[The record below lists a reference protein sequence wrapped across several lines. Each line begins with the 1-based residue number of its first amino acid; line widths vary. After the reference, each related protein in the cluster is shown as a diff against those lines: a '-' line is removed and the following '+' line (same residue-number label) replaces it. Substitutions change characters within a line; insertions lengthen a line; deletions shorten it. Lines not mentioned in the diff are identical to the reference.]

1 MADSSDDSDNFNE
14 TIEIPY
20 SKRPEW
26 ADIQPILQVLIR
38 LLVFQIEFKC
48 INFIFIIRTTKQMI
62 L

>member
-38 LLVFQIEFKC
+38 LLIFQIELKC
-48 INFIFIIRTTKQMI
+48 ISLI
-62 L
+62 LIL